1 MRYFQNVN
9 TYFAIFSKLFWKG
22 LQIMN
27 TKERIKRL
35 CKENGISV
43 NKLETDLG
51 FGTGYVSKLDKST
64 PNTKKIQL
72 IADYFKVSV
81 DYLMTGKEKRFSG
94 ETGTTDAKVLK
105 LDKKIK
111 SYALKL
117 AELPKEKQE
126 QIMNL
131 IDILEG

>member
-1 MRYFQNVN
+1 
-9 TYFAIFSKLFWKG
+9 
-22 LQIMN
+22 MN

-35 CKENGISV
+35 CKENNISV

-81 DYLMTGKEKRFSG
+81 DYLMNGKEPEFSI
-94 ETGTTDAKVLK
+94 EMAQADVALTNMSERMKT
-105 LDKKIK
+105 
-111 SYALKL
+111 YALKL
-117 AELPKEKQE
+117 DMLSEKDKEM
-126 QIMNL
+126 IMQM
-131 IDILEG
+131 IDRCENN